1 MSDIYGDEPLKYL
14 SQTPQRQRD
23 EIHRL
28 QGEVEALRRE
38 RDELQDD
45 RDARSIKEE
54 LHKGQEPVNCDL
66 ASTFGNFCQCKNHKL
81 YLHPAPAVYQ
91 CPRCATSMEIDGW

>member
-1 MSDIYGDEPLKYL
+1 MNESFEAM
-14 SQTPQRQRD
+14 
-23 EIHRL
+23 
-28 QGEVEALRRE
+28 ALRVAEEMEYTSHVCNDYFLPQYAHR
-38 RDELQDD
+38 
-45 RDARSIKEE
+45 IKEE
-54 LHKGQEPVNCDL
+54 LCKGQEPVNCDL